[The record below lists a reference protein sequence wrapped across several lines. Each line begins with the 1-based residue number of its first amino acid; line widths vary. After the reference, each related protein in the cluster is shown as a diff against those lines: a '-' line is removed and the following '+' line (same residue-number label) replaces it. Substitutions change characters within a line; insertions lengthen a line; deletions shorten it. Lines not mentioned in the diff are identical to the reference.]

1 MRPPSSTH
9 TPLTAAFLPPAG
21 VAHNKILSK
30 LASGLHKPS
39 QQTLVPAS
47 AVPELLQDLPIP
59 KLRQLGG
66 KFGEEVSN
74 TTSSQSVSAIIN
86 CCKAGS
92 RQFWAQLT
100 TDVPDIE
107 QLVSD
112 NTFGDKQPSAWES
125 SLGGAA

>member
-1 MRPPSSTH
+1 MTPTALPH
-9 TPLTAAFLPPAG
+9 TPLTAATLPSAG

-47 AVPELLQDLPIP
+47 AIPELLQDLPIS

-74 TTSSQSVSAIIN
+74 FTI
-86 CCKAGS
+86 
-92 RQFWAQLT
+92 LT
-100 TDVPDIE
+100 WVHNRSTAAKLHLTRFQEVWGLIRLKTEDPDGKH
-107 QLVSD
+107 LD
-112 NTFGDKQPSAWES
+112 
-125 SLGGAA
+125 